1 MRSNCLLFACALCRR
16 RQAKGRE
23 GYLVMRWSRWG
34 AFPHLLYA
42 ERRRNGLLRV
52 VSYRPTAPRPRRCP
66 PPVFK
71 GSSRWGDL

>member
-1 MRSNCLLFACALCRR
+1 
-16 RQAKGRE
+16 
-23 GYLVMRWSRWG
+23 MRWSRWG